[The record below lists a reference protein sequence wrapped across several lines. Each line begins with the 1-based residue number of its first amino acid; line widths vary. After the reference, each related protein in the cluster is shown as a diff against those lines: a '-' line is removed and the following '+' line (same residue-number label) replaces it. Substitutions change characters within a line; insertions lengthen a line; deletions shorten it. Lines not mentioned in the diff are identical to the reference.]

1 MKVKFILSGIM
12 LAGALQVA
20 AQTQQP
26 RDKAYV
32 EENTISSQ
40 PIPYP
45 YMREA
50 DVMWEKRV
58 WQEIDVREKMNE
70 VLMHPSSN
78 LFTVLMNA
86 VKAGE
91 LTAYDTNPVRSE
103 EHTSELQSLLRI

>member
-70 VLMHPSSN
+70 VLMHTRQEERRVGKECVSKS
-78 LFTVLMNA
+78 
-86 VKAGE
+86 
-91 LTAYDTNPVRSE
+91 RSRWSQE
-103 EHTSELQSLLRI
+103 NEKKTRNKK